1 MEKNESHI
9 NVSGKIWLHKADRE
23 FIASDRIALLEKI
36 RELGSITKAAKAVG
50 ISYKTAWEIIDAI
63 NNLADKP
70 LVVRMTGG
78 RGGGGTFLTR
88 EGAEVINNFRI
99 IQKEHEKFLGKVAE
113 KIDDARKFYNFLQ
126 RIAMKVSARN
136 MLKGTIS
143 KIKMGAVNAEV
154 ELSIRG
160 SDSIIAIIT
169 NESVENLD
177 LNPGRD
183 AYAIVKA
190 TSVLISK
197 DMDDSKLS
205 ARNKLRGKIIN
216 LTDGIVNTE
225 VTLELPGGNTISAI
239 ITSESAREIGIGEGD
254 NALAIFKASSVIIGV
269 E

>member
-1 MEKNESHI
+1 MEKHESHV

-23 FIASDRIALLEKI
+23 FLASDRIALLEKI

-78 RGGGGTFLTR
+78 RGGGGTVLTR
-88 EGAEVINNFRI
+88 EGAEVINNFRT

-126 RIAMKVSARN
+126 RISMKVSARN
-136 MLKGTIS
+136 MFKGTIS
-143 KIKMGAVNAEV
+143 KIEIGAVSAEV

-160 SDSIIAIIT
+160 TDSIIAIIT

-177 LNPGRD
+177 LNLGRD

-197 DMDDSKLS
+197 DMDVSKLS
-205 ARNKLRGKIIN
+205 ARNKLNGKIIS
-216 LTDGIVNTE
+216 LTDGVVNTE
-225 VTLELPGGNTISAI
+225 VTLELPGGNTISSI
-239 ITSESAREIGIGEGD
+239 ITSESAREIGIEEGD
-254 NALAIFKASSVIIGV
+254 HAFAVFKASSVIIGV